1 MHIAIRH
8 YQTDPGS
15 VAEVMRQID
24 EGFLPIIKDAPG
36 FLAYYALEAGDGEI
50 ATVSFFDDQAG
61 AEESIRMAADF
72 VRENLAALLPNPPV
86 IIAGEVG
93 AHELNFAKL
102 GIRKITE

>member
-50 ATVSFFDDQAG
+50 ATVSFFDDRAG